1 MNIHKHNNTKIKI
14 KTELH
19 FSSIDELYDQLIDL
33 IINISEN
40 AYSKNSM
47 TSGVIP
53 RITLIKSLYKRFI
66 NDSGNDEKQ
75 FTIKSFLNLIEEEIN
90 NSLYYESK
98 ELNE

>member
-14 KTELH
+14 KTDLY
-19 FSSIDELYDQLIDL
+19 FSSIDELYDQLID
-33 IINISEN
+33 IIISISEN
-40 AYSKNSM
+40 VYSKNSM

-66 NDSGNDEKQ
+66 NDSGHDERQ
-75 FTIKSFLNLIEEEIN
+75 FTIKPFLNLIEEEIN

>member
-14 KTELH
+14 KTDLY
-19 FSSIDELYDQLIDL
+19 FSSIDELYDQLID
-33 IINISEN
+33 IIISISEN
-40 AYSKNSM
+40 VYSKNSM

-66 NDSGNDEKQ
+66 NNSGNDERQ
-75 FTIKSFLNLIEEEIN
+75 FTIKPFLNLIEEEIN
-90 NSLYYESK
+90 NSSYYESK